1 MCCDSWSRAVPG
13 RKPGNG
19 QGAGHKAMEAVGG
32 TEWVVGVP
40 VYDLHHW
47 GDRGLSFALETP
59 EFQKTGNS
67 LYHSQSIY

>member
-1 MCCDSWSRAVPG
+1 
-13 RKPGNG
+13 
-19 QGAGHKAMEAVGG
+19 MEAVGG

-47 GDRGLSFALETP
+47 GDRGLSFALEIP